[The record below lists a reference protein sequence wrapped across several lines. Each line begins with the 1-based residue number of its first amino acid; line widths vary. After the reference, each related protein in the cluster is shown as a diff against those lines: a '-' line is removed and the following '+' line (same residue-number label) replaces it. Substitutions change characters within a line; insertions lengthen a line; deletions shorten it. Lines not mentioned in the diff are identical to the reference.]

1 MHTIPCTDEQW
12 RGKGE
17 EDEGG
22 RKRDIKL
29 QVEGVDEGRERE
41 RERREERLGEKK
53 KKKGE

>member
-53 KKKGE
+53 KKKEE